1 MEESEDVRFA
11 EVNCLE
17 EGSEE
22 LCKGQTYE
30 TGTRLFP
37 GIRIKDHFLF
47 RNRIRQFLAL
57 EPDKTF
63 YWIRLEKKRT

>member
-22 LCKGQTYE
+22 LCKGQSYE
-30 TGTRLFP
+30 AGTRHFP
-37 GIRIKDHFLF
+37 D
-47 RNRIRQFLAL
+47 
-57 EPDKTF
+57 PDT
-63 YWIRLEKKRT
+63 IISCSGTG